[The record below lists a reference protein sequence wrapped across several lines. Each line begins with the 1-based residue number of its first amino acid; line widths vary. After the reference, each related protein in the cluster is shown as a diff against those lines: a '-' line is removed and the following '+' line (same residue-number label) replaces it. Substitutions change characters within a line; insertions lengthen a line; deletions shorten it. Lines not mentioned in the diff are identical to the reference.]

1 MSDGE
6 QTAFSLGYWV
16 YAHQKQVRWLQLG
29 ALGTACL
36 IIWGI
41 NTWQGIRYL
50 VNRPVDMEVQRSF
63 LATDISFSS
72 LARPQALRVLSAE
85 AIRHDA
91 THVDVV
97 ALVKN
102 QNTVFASHEVMGQF
116 TVAGVKQAPVTFFT
130 NVDETQ
136 YVPQL
141 SISYTGTSV
150 PEATFSI
157 LSTDWFRIHGTPLQD
172 KWIVSDVSYEA
183 IALVQSDIDLKRQVK
198 STILNASAYDFQQVR
213 VTVVLLQ
220 NDVVVGV
227 ASTLTDEFSSLESK
241 NYSFTWSQD
250 LSLSAIPH
258 IEVHV
263 DRSDPNQIG
272 SPGN

>member
-1 MSDGE
+1 MSDSE

-16 YAHQKQVRWLQLG
+16 FAHQQQVHWLQVGVLS
-29 ALGTACL
+29 LVCM

-41 NTWQGIRYL
+41 NTVQGARYL
-50 VNRPVDMEVQRSF
+50 ANRSVDQEVQRSF
-63 LATDISFSS
+63 LATDISFSA
-72 LARPQALRVLSAE
+72 LARPQALRVLSTA
-85 AIRHDA
+85 AVRHDA

-102 QNTVFASHEVMGQF
+102 QNTVFASHQVVGEF
-116 TVAGVKQAPVTFFT
+116 TVDGAKQAPVTFFT

-141 SISYTGTSV
+141 SINYTGTSL
-150 PEATFSI
+150 PEVTFTI
-157 LSTDWFRIHGTPLQD
+157 LSVDWFRIHGTPLED

-183 IALVQSDIDLKRQVK
+183 IALTQSDIDLKRQVK
-198 STILNASAYDFQQVR
+198 ATVMNASAYDFQAVR

-220 NDVVVGV
+220 NSKVMGV
-227 ASTLTDEFSSLESK
+227 ASTLTDLFSSLESK
-241 NYSFTWSQD
+241 AYSFTWSQD
-250 LSLSAIPH
+250 YPLSAIPQV
-258 IEVHV
+258 EVHV
-263 DRSDPNQIG
+263 DRSEPNQIL